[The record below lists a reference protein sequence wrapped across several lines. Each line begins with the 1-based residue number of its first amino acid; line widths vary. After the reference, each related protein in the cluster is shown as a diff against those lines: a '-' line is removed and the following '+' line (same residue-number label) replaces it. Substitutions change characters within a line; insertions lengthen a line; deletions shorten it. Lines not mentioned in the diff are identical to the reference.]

1 MSSVSVK
8 QIMMAR
14 AALGWSFDE
23 FAKRSSVSARTI
35 RRIERENGLEA
46 ATAANVKLITDTL
59 HPPALNSLV
68 RLRMALEF
76 VFGPQSDNSKHNNL
90 F

>member
-59 HPPALNSLV
+59 QSAGVEFIGTPEDGPGIRLWSPV
-68 RLRMALEF
+68 RQF
-76 VFGPQSDNSKHNNL
+76 
-90 F
+90 